1 MPGTR
6 PSAKKRTVVETVD
19 ADFSELL
26 GQTTSADVL
35 DKCGIVREHV
45 VGGVVGALAHVP
57 AKTEALLL
65 DPDVGDSFEGTG
77 VLGSGRLAGGR
88 RIG

>member
-6 PSAKKRTVVETVD
+6 PSAKKRTVVETVN

-26 GQTTSADVL
+26 GQTASADVL
-35 DKCGIVREHV
+35 DKRGVVREHV

-65 DPDVGDSFEGTG
+65 DPAVRDSLEGAS
-77 VLGSGRLAGGR
+77 VLGGGGLAGCR
-88 RIG
+88 RIW